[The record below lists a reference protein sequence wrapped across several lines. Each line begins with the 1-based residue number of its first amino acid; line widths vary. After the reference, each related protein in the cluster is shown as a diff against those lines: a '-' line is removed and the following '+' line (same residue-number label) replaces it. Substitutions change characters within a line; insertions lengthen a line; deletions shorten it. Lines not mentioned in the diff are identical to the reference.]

1 MWILANWDNK
11 DNESNAGVQHV
22 GLSARLCVCLLCF
35 YPLFKAETNP
45 THLNVVMFGRSSAAI
60 ADRDFFFQDVFI
72 TTYCVGQPQ
81 HMNVSSKHRKTE
93 YLHYILAVHK
103 LQGHEA

>member
-60 ADRDFFFQDVFI
+60 ADRDFFFFKMFLSPP
-72 TTYCVGQPQ
+72 T
-81 HMNVSSKHRKTE
+81 VSSKHRKTE